1 MLPEIGLFA
10 LILALI
16 LALLQGV
23 LPLIGAARGDA
34 ALMRVGRTA
43 AFGQFTF
50 LLIAYIILTH
60 AFITYDF
67 SVAYVANHSNL
78 DLPLQYRISGVWGG
92 HEGSL
97 LLWALMLGFWSVAVA
112 VFSRSLPPDVLARVL
127 GVMGLVAVGFIGFL
141 VFTSSPFT
149 RLIPAPFDGR
159 DLNPMLQDPGLI
171 FHPPTLYM
179 GYVGFSVAFAFAIAA
194 LLGGRLD
201 AAWARWSR
209 PWTAVAWAFLTI
221 GIGLG
226 SWWAYYELGWG
237 GWWFWDP
244 VENASLM
251 PWLTGTA
258 LLHSLA
264 VTEKRGSFKN
274 WTVMLAI
281 MTFSLTLLGAF
292 LVRSGVLT
300 SVHAFAVDPSRGAF
314 LLGYMAVVVGASLA
328 LFAWRGSKVGLGGNF
343 GMFSR
348 ESGLLVNNVILVV
361 ACAAVLLGTIYPLIL
376 DALGLGK
383 ISVGPPYFE
392 TVFLPLMLPL
402 MLLLGFGPG
411 IRWKQDDPMQLVKR
425 LRLIFALSLVIG
437 LFWPLAVGSW
447 SLLAASGTFLGLWIM
462 SSIVYDIF
470 LRLRRARLAHTNKDN
485 NNTKVPRNKGLGL
498 GYIGMQMAHFGTAL
512 MVIGIT
518 FVIGY
523 DQERDVHLRVGDTVT
538 VAGYDFRLVGLTRHE
553 GPNYI
558 AERGEVLVFDGDRQL
573 PTLYPEKRYYF
584 SQEMP
589 MTQASLNRGIFRDLY
604 VSLGEPLPDGSW
616 IARVYY
622 KPYMNWV
629 WLGCLLMTFG
639 GLIAAADRR
648 YRIRAK
654 KATTQ
659 ADAND
664 KDTPQPAI
672 ANPSDATHTG

>member
-1 MLPEIGLFA
+1 MLPEIGLLA

-23 LPLIGAARGDA
+23 LPLLGAARGDQ
-34 ALMRVGRTA
+34 ALMAVGRSA
-43 AFGQFTF
+43 AWGQFVF
-50 LLIAYIILTH
+50 LFIAYLILTH
-60 AFITYDF
+60 AFLTHDF
-67 SVAYVANHSNL
+67 SVAYVASHSNL
-78 DLPLQYRISGVWGG
+78 ALPLKYQLSAVWGG

-97 LLWALMLGFWSVAVA
+97 LLWALMLGFWSVMVT
-112 VFSRSLPPDVLARVL
+112 VFSRSLPADVLARVL
-127 GVMGLVAVGFIGFL
+127 GVMGLVAVGFIGFM
-141 VFTSSPFT
+141 VFTSSPFE
-149 RLIPAPFDGR
+149 RLIPAPLDGR

-179 GYVGFSVAFAFAIAA
+179 GYVGFVVPFAFAIAA

-209 PWTAVAWAFLTI
+209 PWTAVAWAFLTL

-264 VTEKRGSFKN
+264 VTEKRGTFKN

-281 MTFSLTLLGAF
+281 LTFSLTLLGAF

-300 SVHAFAVDPSRGAF
+300 SVHAFAVDPSRGSY
-314 LLGYMAVVVGASLA
+314 LLGYMAVVVGISLS
-328 LFAWRGSKVGLGGNF
+328 LFAWRGPKVGLGGSF

-348 ESGLLVNNVILVV
+348 ETGLLLNNVILVV
-361 ACAAVLLGTIYPLIL
+361 ACAAVLLGTIYPLVL

-392 TVFLPLMLPL
+392 SVFLPLMLPL
-402 MLLLGFGPG
+402 MLLLGFGPTV
-411 IRWKQDDPMQLVKR
+411 RWKQDHPLQVLQR
-425 LRLIFALSLVIG
+425 LRLILAFSLVVG
-437 LFWPLAVGSW
+437 MLWPLAVGSW
-447 SLLAASGTFLGLWIM
+447 SLLAAMGTFLGLWIM
-462 SSIVYDIF
+462 ATIVHDVFVRLRQAPATPGVPEAESKIP
-470 LRLRRARLAHTNKDN
+470 RLRR
-485 NNTKVPRNKGLGL
+485 LGL
-498 GYIGMQMAHFGTAL
+498 GYVGMQLAHFGMAL
-512 MVIGIT
+512 MVVGIT

-523 DQERDVHLRVGDTVT
+523 DQERDVHLRIGETIT
-538 VAGYDFRLVGLTRHE
+538 VAGYDFRLEGIRRVQ
-553 GPNYI
+553 GPNYV
-558 AERGEVLVFDGDRQL
+558 ADRGEVTVFDGERQL
-573 PTLYPEKRYYF
+573 PTLYPEKRYYP

-629 WLGCLLMTFG
+629 WLGCLLMTLG

-648 YRIRAK
+648 YRLKTAQASVAHPDPAVLANAK
-654 KATTQ
+654 
-659 ADAND
+659 
-664 KDTPQPAI
+664 
-672 ANPSDATHTG
+672 PSGTG